1 MGFSFMLVCLSI
13 LPVFGAAK
21 VRLVTRRL
29 LLYSFEMPLAATT
42 KSSKQARC
50 IQFIRQSAVYCVPR
64 WFVGRLLSL
73 IQQPRERANSC
84 LMLLHLLHGYPDRSR
99 WYVAAN
105 TLLML
110 NPLCRHSS
118 TLPSLMSDGEYDLSF
133 EDFTYMPNFRRGIGH
148 AYRSLDCVASSNKTF
163 VSPS

>member
-1 MGFSFMLVCLSI
+1 MCLGRFALVVCSLSNNQEKE
-13 LPVFGAAK
+13 LTAVCD
-21 VRLVTRRL
+21 VT
-29 LLYSFEMPLAATT
+29 
-42 KSSKQARC
+42 SS
-50 IQFIRQSAVYCVPR
+50 I
-64 WFVGRLLSL
+64 
-73 IQQPRERANSC
+73 
-84 LMLLHLLHGYPDRSR
+84 R

-110 NPLCRHSS
+110 NPLCRDSS